1 MQLVEQHIIDRS
13 HLYFAEIDLAA
24 FASKNLY
31 NLANYTIRQE
41 FITNGNWLRYDVLA
55 SILKTSDAY
64 KALPAKV
71 AQWVLKML
79 DKNWQ
84 SFFAATKEYKVNPGK
99 FLGRPKLPQYKDK
112 ESGRNLLVYTIQA
125 ISLKLLRIGQVKP
138 SGLNVFIKTTKQN
151 IDQVRIVPRK
161 NHYVVEI
168 VHTVEEEQKELD
180 YALVAGIDLGI
191 DNLAAI
197 TSNKP
202 GFTPLLVNGRGLKSI
217 NQFYNKRKAELQSIL
232 GSDKATS
239 HRIDRLADKRN
250 RRVDSFLHTA
260 SRRIVDL
267 LVKEQIGVLVIG
279 RNPEWKQDVNLG
291 KATNQKFVQIPHARF
306 VNQLTYKCQLVGVKV
321 IEREE
326 SYTSKTSF
334 LDNEP
339 ICKSE
344 SYIGKRVK
352 RGLFRSG
359 NGTLINADVN
369 GSYNIIRKAFPAA
382 FDVQGIEGAVV
393 RPLPFGTN

>member
-1 MQLVEQHIIDRS
+1 MQLVEQHIITRN
-13 HLYFAEIDLAA
+13 HPYFAEIDAAA

-31 NLANYTIRQE
+31 NLANYEIRQA
-41 FITNGNWLRYDVLA
+41 FISTGEWLRYASLA
-55 SILKTSDAY
+55 ATLKTTDAY

-71 AQWVLKML
+71 SQWVLKVL

-84 SFFAATKEYKVNPGK
+84 AFFAATKEYKTDPSK
-99 FLGRPKLPQYKDK
+99 FLGRPKLPKYKDK
-112 ESGRNLLVYTIQA
+112 KAGRNVLTYTTQA
-125 ISLKLLRIGQVKP
+125 ISSKLLRIGQIKL
-138 SGLNVFIKTTKQN
+138 SGLSFTVKTKKIN

-161 NHYVVEI
+161 NHYVIEV
-168 VHTVEEEQKELD
+168 VHTVEEQPADLD
-180 YALVAGIDLGI
+180 YTLVAGMDMGV
-191 DNLAAI
+191 DNLVAI

-202 GFTPLLVNGRGLKSI
+202 GFTPLLVNGRPLKSI

-232 GSDKATS
+232 GSDKAQS
-239 HRIDRLADKRN
+239 KRIDSLTDRRN
-250 RRVDSFLHTA
+250 RRIDHYLHTA
-260 SRRIVDL
+260 SRRIVDM
-267 LVKEQIGVLVIG
+267 LVKERIGVLVVG
-279 RNPEWKQDVNLG
+279 RNPEWKQEINLG

-306 VNQLTYKCQLVGVKV
+306 FNQLSYKCQLVGIKV

-339 ICKSE
+339 IQKATH
-344 SYIGKRVK
+344 YVGRRIR

-382 FDVQGIEGAVV
+382 FSQGIEAVVV
-393 RPLPFGTN
+393 RPVPFGIN